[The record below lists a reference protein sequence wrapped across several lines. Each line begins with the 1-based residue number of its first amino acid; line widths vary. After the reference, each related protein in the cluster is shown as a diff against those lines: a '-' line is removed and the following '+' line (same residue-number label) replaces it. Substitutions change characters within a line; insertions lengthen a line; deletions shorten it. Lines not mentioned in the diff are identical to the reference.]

1 MSSGVDFSTN
11 WARSFHTSRDHIS
24 KRLHLLHPS
33 HLAFLDMCQNPP
45 REDSAFKC
53 MGQMLL
59 VDFSKLKAQGPMDQ
73 HQLRNNITIEL
84 EKTQDYIRNIWY
96 TNFINLFVDK
106 SRFRPVP
113 DHQIQ
118 SFYSSVAIL
127 ASNQVIQII
136 SKDYGLLIRF
146 K

>member
-1 MSSGVDFSTN
+1 M
-11 WARSFHTSRDHIS
+11 
-24 KRLHLLHPS
+24 
-33 HLAFLDMCQNPP
+33 
-45 REDSAFKC
+45 C

-113 DHQIQ
+113 DYQTQ

-127 ASNQVIQII
+127 ASNQVIQ
-136 SKDYGLLIRF
+136 LTH
-146 K
+146 